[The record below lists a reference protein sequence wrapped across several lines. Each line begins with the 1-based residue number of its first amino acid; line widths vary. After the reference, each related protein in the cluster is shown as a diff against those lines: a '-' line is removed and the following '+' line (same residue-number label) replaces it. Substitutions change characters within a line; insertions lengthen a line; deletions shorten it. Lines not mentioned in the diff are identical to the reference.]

1 MAAWFRG
8 ALGLACVWSMALS
21 AQAQAPQVQE
31 QRYQARVS
39 EVVDGDT
46 VHLQPVGGR
55 QEIKARLLGIDA
67 PEICQSFGHEA
78 RDALARRLSNAVV
91 MVESNRQDDYG
102 RALAR
107 IYLNGEDMG
116 GWLVR
121 QGLAWSY
128 GAGRSKGP
136 YRLDEQEARAARR
149 GLFVE
154 PEALKPAQFRR
165 KYKPCHQHGDVPHLR
180 SSRGQRRESSD

>member
-1 MAAWFRG
+1 MRNLRQWGLGSVCTLAWILT
-8 ALGLACVWSMALS
+8 AW
-21 AQAQAPQVQE
+21 AQAPQVPE

-78 RDALARRLSNAVV
+78 HNALARRLTDKVV

-102 RALAR
+102 RALTR

-128 GAGRSKGP
+128 GAGRGKGP
-136 YRLDEQEARAARR
+136 YRMDEAEARAARR

-154 PEALKPAQFRR
+154 PDAMKPSQFRR
-165 KYKPCHQHGDVPHLR
+165 KYKSCYSHGETPQLR
-180 SSRGQRRESSD
+180 SKRSKYSD